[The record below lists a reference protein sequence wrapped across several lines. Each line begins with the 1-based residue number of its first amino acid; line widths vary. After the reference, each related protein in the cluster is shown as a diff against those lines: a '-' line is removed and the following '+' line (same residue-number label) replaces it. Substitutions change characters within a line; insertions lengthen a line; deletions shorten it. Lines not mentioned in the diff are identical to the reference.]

1 MAIDEYSL
9 EDLAL
14 DIECLESFNELIN
27 TVRVDEEGNKWLD
40 TTYSKFVE
48 ASDDLKE
55 LTSDIIKGLRS
66 HLVTQQGHYHTTN
79 RVKFVHMGFRMTVMV
94 VNGVK
99 FHHVIRLSDKLTN
112 SSILLKF
119 A

>member
-1 MAIDEYSL
+1 MTIENYSL

-40 TTYSKFVE
+40 TTYSKFVD

-55 LTSDIIKGLRS
+55 LTSDVIGGLKH
-66 HLVTQQGHYHTTN
+66 HLVTEQGHYHTAN
-79 RVKFVHMGFRMTVMV
+79 RVKFVHMGFRMTAMV